1 MLSVEVVCFVHFFS
15 ETYPSEI
22 PEIVLPD
29 HLKTLGLKECILDAA
44 RSALGSPMLFQILDT
59 AKEWVMGHPL
69 SLNPQSVTTPA
80 PMPKETCKPSSVCK
94 FYLQGK
100 CKFGDKCK
108 NVHSQSATSV
118 DNQTS
123 SDDRAIEMPAT
134 NLATRPTPMPSVQ
147 LKGKRGKGSSAT
159 TDSSGVKQQE
169 VKPKKVNPKKGEG
182 DDDDT
187 GGDGKK
193 SAMRQATD
201 VISRILWDPDLP
213 SKEFTVGYLDRF
225 VGIIEKPFSA
235 FSWED
240 IASVGINVLAIP
252 KHRIQYFKYRDE
264 IVWDKRCQLDNFF
277 GSRGGKVIQDIV
289 CKDTTTT
296 PLPHEEGNDSEEDT
310 EERMV
315 IDIEEDQDIL
325 TNASPAILDKSRP
338 NHFVCIHITNEE
350 VRSNVQKVQSHIT
363 DHTPQLVE
371 GCLPLTALHVT
382 LCMVRLDSEQHTETA
397 RQVIEN
403 AKSQFVHILP
413 PCLQLMFSGVDNFRG
428 RLIYVKVVPNP
439 ALEKFVSYLLEQF
452 QQAGIRT
459 PGNHDQYT
467 PHMTI
472 VKLSRPLQHQ
482 LHTTVISP
490 ASYVPFQQMAI
501 GKQHVDALHLCSM
514 TEPKQSDGFY
524 LRVTSVTNSLANLP
538 PVFQS
543 LLLKR
548 LKSFANQGVITDY
561 EGEQLAQN
569 FCSGPHQNVNKFD
582 SAIKEILRLGSEE
595 TMCSQPKAE
604 GITQI
609 SVVILRGLPGSGKS
623 FLCHY
628 CSEQLDDPSKVA
640 ICGADEYFMEGDS
653 YKFKPDLLPKAHS
666 YCLSQ
671 FINALSSKKE
681 VVVVDNTNSQLWEY
695 QIYVYICEILGIKY
709 QILEVPCPNST
720 IAEMY
725 RSRNVHN
732 IDPPA
737 MTKILDRWEE
747 DDRAVLVPPA
757 LPYPRMRVVVH
768 SPFSLV
774 SLCLPDDVPEQTLA
788 LYSSLKAIYTG
799 IFLSSESQWQLVSAI
814 MPTHPKIYA
823 SHITLSF
830 EPDTRSILAAGIG
843 KRVTVKVSGSADN
856 GKIQAAV
863 VELPK
868 GVICGNEIPHVTIS
882 TEDNISP
889 KMTNAMLKTHP
900 LKQVHHSQPI
910 FLEGTIGVM
919 VRQTNP
925 LDMAP
930 DVPTDDKVGPANQPT
945 FVITSDTDLQRY
957 VLPKLLNRKSDVQ
970 EAVEERKLD
979 LSDPSIITG
988 QQRITQLFIFDFDGT
1003 LFNTP
1008 DPKEGKELYEKW
1020 SGKTWPHKGWLSWP
1034 ESLLP
1039 PIKIHP
1045 GPALPE
1051 FRQHIS
1057 RASSLTIVVTGR
1069 VERTERAVIA
1079 ALENAQIYP
1088 NRVILKPSMGDETT
1102 ANFKVRVLR
1111 ELLDEFPH
1119 VVLLKFW
1126 DDLPQNLAAV
1136 HRLAKNLGRRN
1147 VQFEIIDAT
1156 RMQPTVNVS
1165 KQGRKVSVQQLKPS
1179 EVQPLLPI
1187 AAPSMSILESYLDSC
1202 GFLPSATYQA
1212 SAMAGIEFL
1221 ASQFCKLIEFV
1232 GDPELLTYP
1241 FGSFPFGRQSD
1252 VDLCFLVPPS
1262 FTAKDCVDKL
1272 AMQLEDC
1279 GVTYIHRGHSSRC
1292 PRLKV
1297 MLEFSNSPA
1306 INYDIVFAILNKE
1319 EPFTTPPEKQV
1330 VPSKLT
1336 SFLKPG
1342 DSPSKVALIGPA
1354 FFHQVQEIIQDIIS
1368 NHQFAVVVE
1377 MVVQLL
1383 IGQRQKGNAYHCI
1396 RTFHIVQLI
1405 ADYIKVHKADL
1416 PSNITCDTLFKDF
1429 VTHASKLPEAK
1440 WKKLF
1445 GEFVPYE
1452 FIPQVVKVFEI
1463 ASREAS
1469 FEDFPSYTC
1478 YKEMTDRP
1486 PFPPMGYTTV
1496 ELSFSGTKET
1506 LLWKLHTIVEARL
1519 PSYIRQ
1525 LLSLGLT
1532 VIPDGNA
1539 HNERKLCFAVPN
1551 TKASRQTLQQVLRPF
1566 WSEISEFRKQAGV
1579 SIELTFGA
1587 DAESTPAPNLSTSN
1601 IQTATITGDVIA
1613 QISHFASG
1621 SPERELHLPPSLTA
1635 YNRLLVHETAE
1646 RLGLKH
1652 TTVGT
1657 EKNRHIVLKRK

>member
-1 MLSVEVVCFVHFFS
+1 M
-15 ETYPSEI
+15 YPSEI
-22 PEIVLPD
+22 PEIILPD

-44 RSALGSPMLFQILDT
+44 RSALGSPMLFQILDA

-69 SLNPQSVTTPA
+69 SLNPQRITTPA
-80 PMPKETCKPSSVCK
+80 PASKEACKQSTVCK
-94 FYLQGK
+94 FHLQGK

-108 NVHSQSATSV
+108 NVHSQSTTSA
-118 DNQTS
+118 DSQTS
-123 SDDRAIEMPAT
+123 SDDHAVETAAA
-134 NLATRPTPMPSVQ
+134 NLATNPVPTPTKPVQ
-147 LKGKRGKGSSAT
+147 LKGKRGKGNSAP
-159 TDSSGVKQQE
+159 TDSSGVKQE
-169 VKPKKVNPKKGEG
+169 VRAKKVNPKRGEG
-182 DDDDT
+182 DDDDAA
-187 GGDGKK
+187 GNGKK
-193 SAMRQATD
+193 LPMRQATD

-213 SKEFTVGYLDRF
+213 SEEFTVGYLDRF

-240 IASVGINVLAIP
+240 IASVGINVLAVP

-289 CKDTTTT
+289 SKDTTTA
-296 PLPHEEGNDSEEDT
+296 PLSREEASTGNEEDA
-310 EERMV
+310 EERMA
-315 IDIEEDQDIL
+315 IDIAEDQDVL

-338 NHFVCIHITNEE
+338 NHFVCIRITNEE
-350 VRSNVQKVQSHIT
+350 VRSNVQKVQTHIT
-363 DHTPQLVE
+363 GHTPQLVE
-371 GCLPLTALHVT
+371 GCSPLTALHVT
-382 LCMVRLDSEQHTETA
+382 LCMVRLDTEQHTEA
-397 RQVIEN
+397 AKQVLEN
-403 AKSQFVHILP
+403 VRSQFVHILP
-413 PCLQLMFSGVDNFRG
+413 QCLQLRFLGVDNFRG
-428 RLIYVKVVPNP
+428 RLIYAKVVPNP

-472 VKLSRPLQHQ
+472 VKLSRPLQHE

-490 ASYVPFQQMAI
+490 ASYVPFQRMDI
-501 GKQHVDALHLCSM
+501 GKQHIDALHLCSM

-524 LRVTSVTNSLANLP
+524 LRVTSITNSLTSLP

-548 LKSFANQGVITDY
+548 LRSFANQGVITDS
-561 EGEQLAQN
+561 ESEQLAQN
-569 FCSGPHQNVNKFD
+569 FYSGSHQDVNQFD
-582 SAIKEILRLGSEE
+582 SAVKEILRLGSEE
-595 TMCSQPKAE
+595 TMCSQPKVE
-604 GITQI
+604 GISQI

-623 FLCHY
+623 FLCHC
-628 CSEQLDDPSKVA
+628 CSEQLNSPSKVA
-640 ICGADEYFMEGDS
+640 VCGADEYFMEGDS
-653 YKFKPDLLPKAHS
+653 YRFKPALLPKAHS

-671 FINALSSKKE
+671 FVNALSSEKE
-681 VVVVDNTNSQLWEY
+681 LVVIDNTNSQLWEY
-695 QIYVYICEILGIKY
+695 QIYMYICEILGIKY
-709 QILEVPCPNST
+709 QILEVPCPNLA

-737 MTKILDRWEE
+737 VAKILDRWEE
-747 DDRAVLVPPA
+747 DERAILIPPA
-757 LPYPRMRVVVH
+757 LSYPRMRAIVH
-768 SPFSLV
+768 PPFSLM
-774 SLCLPDDVPEQTLA
+774 SLCLPDAVPEQTLA

-799 IFLSSESQWQLVSAI
+799 VFLTSESQWQLVSAV

-863 VELPK
+863 VELSK
-868 GVICGNEIPHVTIS
+868 GVVCGNETPHVTIS
-882 TEDNISP
+882 TEDYISP
-889 KMTNAMLKTHP
+889 KMTNAMLKTQS
-900 LKQVHHSQPI
+900 LKPVHQSQPI

-925 LDMAP
+925 RDMAP
-930 DVPTDDKVGPANQPT
+930 DAPTEDKIEIANQPT
-945 FVITSDTDLQRY
+945 FVITSSTDVQRH
-957 VLPKLLNRKSDVQ
+957 VLPKLLDNESDEQ
-970 EAVEERKLD
+970 EPVKLD
-979 LSDPSIITG
+979 FSDSSICTG
-988 QQRITQLFIFDFDGT
+988 QQKITQLFIFDFDGT
-1003 LFNTP
+1003 LFDTP

-1051 FRQHIS
+1051 FRQHVS
-1057 RASSLTIVVTGR
+1057 RAGSLTIVLTGR

-1088 NRVILKPSMGDETT
+1088 NRVILKPNMGDETT

-1111 ELLDEFPH
+1111 NLLEELPH
-1119 VVLLKFW
+1119 VLLVKFW

-1156 RMQPTVNVS
+1156 RMQPTTSVS
-1165 KQGRKVSVQQLKPS
+1165 KQGKKVSLQQPKLSK
-1179 EVQPLLPI
+1179 VQPLLPG
-1187 AAPSMSILESYLDSC
+1187 AAPSVSVLESYLGSC
-1202 GFLPSATYQA
+1202 GLLSSAAYRY
-1212 SAMAGIEFL
+1212 SALAGIEFL
-1221 ASQFCKLIEFV
+1221 ASQFCKLIGFG
-1232 GDPELLTYP
+1232 GDTQLLTYP

-1262 FTAKDCVDKL
+1262 FTAKDCVDQL

-1279 GVTYIHRGHSSRC
+1279 GVNYIHRGHSSRC

-1297 MLEFSNSPA
+1297 MLEFSDSPA
-1306 INYDIVFAILNKE
+1306 VNYDIVFAILSNE
-1319 EPFTTPPEKQV
+1319 ELFCSPPEKQV
-1330 VPSKLT
+1330 VPSELT
-1336 SFLKPG
+1336 SSLKTG
-1342 DSPSKVALIGPA
+1342 DSPSKVAFAGPA
-1354 FFHQVQEIIQDIIS
+1354 FFHQVQEIIHDTIS
-1368 NHQFAVVVE
+1368 NHQFAAVVE
-1377 MVVQLL
+1377 MAVQLL
-1383 IGQRQKGNAYHCI
+1383 IGQRQKGNAYHCV
-1396 RTFHIVQLI
+1396 RTFHIVQLL
-1405 ADYIKVHKADL
+1405 ADFVKVRKADL
-1416 PSNITCDTLFKDF
+1416 PSNVTCDTLFKDF

-1445 GEFVPYE
+1445 GEFVPHQ

-1486 PFPPMGYTTV
+1486 PFPPMGYTAV
-1496 ELSFSGTKET
+1496 ELSLLGTKET

-1525 LLSLGLT
+1525 LLSLGLP

-1539 HNERKLCFAVPN
+1539 RCERKLCFAVPN
-1551 TKASRQTLQQVLRPF
+1551 AKASRQTLQQILRPF
-1566 WSEISEFRKQAGV
+1566 WSEISEFRKQDGV
-1579 SIELTFGA
+1579 TIELTFGA
-1587 DAESTPAPNLSTSN
+1587 DAESTPTSNLSTSS
-1601 IQTATITGDVIA
+1601 IQTATITGDVIER
-1613 QISHFASG
+1613 ITHFASG
-1621 SPERELHLPPSLTA
+1621 SPESELHLPPSLTA
-1635 YNRLLVHETAE
+1635 YDRLLVHETAE
-1646 RLGLKH
+1646 SLGLKH
-1652 TTVGT
+1652 ATVGT
-1657 EKNRHIVLKRK
+1657 EKTRHIVLRRK